1 MPLNKIDMALY
12 QEMLAEQKARQA
24 HAKMLAMVASLTKQ
38 AVPYNLYEYDS
49 VEAAYDRAFGRKSA
63 LPEPEFSLE
72 ELESAQKII
81 DDLA

>member
-1 MPLNKIDMALY
+1 MPLNKADGDLY
-12 QEMLAEQKARQA
+12 QELLAEQKSRQA
-24 HAKMLAMVASLTKQ
+24 HAAKLMMAAT
-38 AVPYNLYEYDS
+38 AVRGAISDDLYKEGL
-49 VEAAYDRAFGRKSA
+49 RLLGLKPPPA